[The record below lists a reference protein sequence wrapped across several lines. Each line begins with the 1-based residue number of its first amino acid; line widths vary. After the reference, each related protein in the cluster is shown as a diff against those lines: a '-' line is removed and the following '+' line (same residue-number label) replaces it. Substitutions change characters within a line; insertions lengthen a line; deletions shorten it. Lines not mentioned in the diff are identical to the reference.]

1 MSVNHKRI
9 ITLLS
14 AAFFLACSSSKKSG
28 LSDKE
33 RLSWYLSV
41 EQTPCFGKCPIYQM
55 SIDGNQQVRL
65 SAKRFLPRIGEYHA
79 AMPDSLFNELVSL
92 TQQATWD
99 TYDSSYMTGYS
110 DLPSTVVRF
119 SNKQRDMITLTYE
132 NKLAPEPVVSIVELL
147 QQFRTLAE
155 WENEEGQK

>member
-28 LSDKE
+28 LSNKE

-79 AMPDSLFNELVSL
+79 AMPDSLFNEIVSL

-99 TYDSSYMTGYS
+99 TYDSSDT
-110 DLPSTVVRF
+110 
-119 SNKQRDMITLTYE
+119 ITLTYE